1 MRAAK
6 TNDPSPPPRGD
17 RYALTPNPA
26 FPAADGDPPPPE
38 PSRPGEARRERRS
51 GRDRRKGGLPALL
64 RGLQGGRRRFLRRE
78 EDRRRVTL
86 LDRYDARIAAR
97 ALGVLALSL
106 IDAVLTLYLIGHGAW
121 EMNPVMAHFLARG
134 PLAFVVAKVL
144 FTGIAVA
151 IFVVVSPA
159 ILPGLG
165 IRAGHFLPAALVAF
179 AAVIA
184 WEVVLLVRLHAHA
197 TPGG

>member
-6 TNDPSPPPRGD
+6 TNDPSPPERGG

-26 FPAADGDPPPPE
+26 FPPADGDPPSPE
-38 PSRPGEARRERRS
+38 PSPSGEARRERRS
-51 GRDRRKGGLPALL
+51 GRDRRRRGVSAFL
-64 RGLQGGRRRFLRRE
+64 RGLQGGRRRLLRRE
-78 EDRRRVTL
+78 EDRRRFAL
-86 LDRYDARIAAR
+86 LDRYDVRIAAR
-97 ALGVLALSL
+97 ALGVLVLSL

-121 EMNPVMAHFLARG
+121 EMNPVMAHFLGRG
-134 PLAFVVAKVL
+134 TLVFVVAKVF

-165 IRAGHFLPAALVAF
+165 IRAGHFLPAALVVF

-184 WEVVLLVRLHAHA
+184 WEVVLLIRLHAHM